1 LKILFVYDNSIG
13 VNYLR
18 LAMQCVDPNDA
29 EITVI
34 KLSEY
39 PAFDDSGFDG
49 LIYNTFPDENHPH
62 KFRKDLVNLTDEK
75 LKTFKGK
82 ILLFDSHDEGHKDA
96 FSRFI
101 HSREEPRIKAVPCRE
116 TVLNTVIPVPF
127 SVNAKFMDASQ
138 PRTIPLLYCARLD
151 GYPHDIRKQVFNI
164 LKPFNPFTQHLAF
177 YDYIEAMKKTKI
189 SVVAPGWGVACVA
202 HLESLAAGALLLAHE
217 SIRETKLLPFADL
230 TEDKHYVL
238 YNLDNLAAKVNDLLA
253 RPNLIAKIAKS
264 GNKVFERGYNLK
276 KTANQ
281 VLNYFRQEAAQ

>member
-18 LAMQCVDPNDA
+18 LAMQCVDPHDA
-29 EITVI
+29 EVTVI

-39 PAFDDSGFDG
+39 PAFDDNQFDG

-62 KFRKDLVNLTDEK
+62 KFRKDLVKLTDAK
-75 LKTFKGK
+75 LKAFKGK
-82 ILLFDSHDEGHKDA
+82 ILLFDSHDDGYKNA
-96 FSRFI
+96 FTRFANFPDI
-101 HSREEPRIKAVPCRE
+101 PRIKTVPCNASAE
-116 TVLNTVIPVPF
+116 IPVPF
-127 SVNAKFMDASQ
+127 SVNAKFMDATQ

-238 YNLDNLAAKVNDLLA
+238 YNLDNLAAKLNDLLA
-253 RPNLIAKIAKS
+253 RPNLITKIAKS
-264 GNKVFERGYNLK
+264 GNKAFERGYNLK